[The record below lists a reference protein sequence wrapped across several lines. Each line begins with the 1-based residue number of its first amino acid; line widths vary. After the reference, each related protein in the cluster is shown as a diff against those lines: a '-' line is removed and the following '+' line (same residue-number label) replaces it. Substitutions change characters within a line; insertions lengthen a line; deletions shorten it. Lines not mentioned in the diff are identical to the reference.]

1 MVQVELERSNMP
13 MLKITSDLARRFE
26 AIDDASVMAASAV
39 AEALEVDVET
49 GLSAPEAE
57 RRRAQHGANELRAAP
72 RVPAWR
78 RVLAQFQDPL
88 IYLLMAAVVVA
99 LVAWWV
105 EGPVAG
111 SSGWPVDAIVI
122 AAVVLL
128 NAVIGLLQEAKA
140 QNAVAALA
148 KMTAATTTVLRD
160 GKPQRVPSAEL
171 VRGDVIDLAQGDAVG
186 ADARL
191 LRALSLRVQ
200 EAALTGESEAVLKAS
215 ATLPAPV
222 PLADQLNMVFKG
234 TAVAQGTGRAVVTAT
249 GMETQMGRIA
259 ALLEATVE
267 EPTPLEKEVAR
278 VGRTLGLAV
287 VVIAVV
293 VVATIL
299 LISEIRSTSDVVH
312 VLLLGVS
319 LAVAAVPEGLP
330 AILAVVLALGVQRM
344 AKHHAIVKNLSSVE
358 TLGSASVIC
367 SDKTGTLTRS
377 EMTIERVMTASGNT
391 HISGVGYAPEGRVES
406 GGAALDAGP
415 LHDETRVV
423 LSGGSL
429 AGNADLRQAAG
440 GAWEIHGDPTEAAF
454 LVAERKLGAGAVTE
468 RRERRFER
476 VGEIPFTSERKLMTT
491 IERDHENGD
500 ALVAIT
506 KGAPDVLLG
515 RCTHARVGL
524 QVVALDEP
532 LRAQL
537 LADVDALTDD
547 ALRTLAVAYRPLR
560 PREYGESGA
569 SGASFN
575 DPAAAETLERELIFV
590 GTVGMIDPPREEAAV
605 AIREARRAGIRVVM
619 ITGDHPK
626 TAARIAADLGIV
638 DAGAAGSAALTGVE
652 IDALDEAAFAVAVR
666 TTSVYARVAPAHKL
680 RIVNALKADGNIVAM
695 TGDGVNDAPALK
707 AADIGIAM
715 GVTGTEVTKEVAKMI
730 LADDNFATIVEAVRE
745 GRAILD
751 NIRKFLRYL
760 LSSNMG
766 EVLTVFLGV
775 VGAGV
780 IGLKP
785 TDSGAGA
792 AVVLPLLATQLL
804 WINLITDSAPALAMG
819 VDPATDDLM
828 ARKPRHLNDRLIDA
842 RMWSSVIQTGVVIA
856 LVSLLTMDFYLP
868 GGLIP
873 HNGPGD
879 LTTARTAGFT
889 VLVFTSLF
897 TCFTARSDTSSA
909 FVGLFANRWLW
920 GAVALSLLLQVAVV
934 HLPFLNVAFGTA
946 PLTLEQWLVCAAMAS
961 GVLVHSELRKL
972 LLPAIA

>member
-1 MVQVELERSNMP
+1 MTAGAASAPRAGETVKAGRPGE
-13 MLKITSDLARRFE
+13 IG
-26 AIDDASVMAASAV
+26 DASVMDASAV
-39 AEALEVDVET
+39 AAALGVDVET
-49 GLSAPEAE
+49 GLSAQEAAT
-57 RRRAQHGANELRAAP
+57 RLAQSGPNELRAAP
-72 RVPAWR
+72 RAPAWR

-88 IYLLMAAVVVA
+88 IYLLLAAVAVA

-105 EGPVAG
+105 EGRV
-111 SSGWPVDAIVI
+111 GWPVDAIVI

-128 NAVIGLLQEAKA
+128 NGVIGHVQEAKA

-148 KMTAATTTVLRD
+148 KMTAATAGVLRD
-160 GKPQRVPSAEL
+160 GKPQRVPSADL
-171 VRGDVIDLAQGDAVG
+171 VRGDVIVLAEGDAVG

-191 LRALSLRVQ
+191 LQATTLRVQ
-200 EAALTGESEAVLKAS
+200 EAALTGESEAVLKDI
-215 ATLPAPV
+215 ATLLEPAA
-222 PLADQLNMVFKG
+222 LGDQLDMVFKG
-234 TAVAQGTGRAVVTAT
+234 TAVAQGTGRAVVTAS
-249 GMETQMGRIA
+249 GMDTQMGKVA
-259 ALLEATVE
+259 ALLEATAE
-267 EPTPLEKEVAR
+267 ESTPLEKEVAR
-278 VGRTLGLAV
+278 IGRTLGLAV
-287 VVIAVV
+287 VGIAIVV
-293 VVATIL
+293 VGTIL
-299 LISEIRSTSDVVH
+299 LISEIRSTADVVH

-377 EMTIERVMTASGNT
+377 EMTIERVMTASGDT
-391 HISGVGYAPEGRVES
+391 RISGVGYTPEGQVHQLEH
-406 GGAALDAGP
+406 ADTELPAGP
-415 LHDETRVV
+415 LRNETIVV

-429 AGNADLRQAAG
+429 AGNADLRQAEG

-454 LVAERKLGAGAVTE
+454 LVAERKLGVTE
-468 RRERRFER
+468 RRKQRFER
-476 VGEIPFTSERKLMTT
+476 VAEIPFTSERKLMTT
-491 IERDHENGD
+491 IERDHEHGD

-515 RCTHARVGL
+515 RCTRARVGMEI
-524 QVVALDEP
+524 VALDDAM
-532 LRAQL
+532 RARL
-537 LADVDALTDD
+537 LADVDILSDA
-547 ALRTLAVAYRPLR
+547 ALRTLAVAYRPLAQD
-560 PREYGESGA
+560 EDLAAGEA
-569 SGASFN
+569 
-575 DPAAAETLERELIFV
+575 LERELIFV

-638 DAGAAGSAALTGVE
+638 DAGSTAITGAE
-652 IDALDEAAFAVAVR
+652 IDALDEPAFADAVR
-666 TTSVYARVAPAHKL
+666 KTSVYARVAPSHKL
-680 RIVNALKADGNIVAM
+680 RIVDALQASGNIVAM

-715 GVTGTEVTKEVAKMI
+715 GVTGTEVTKEAAKMI

-780 IGLKP
+780 IGLKS
-785 TDSGAGA
+785 TETGADG

-804 WINLITDSAPALAMG
+804 WINLITDSGPALAMG
-819 VDPATDDLM
+819 VDPPTDDLM
-828 ARKPRHLNDRLIDA
+828 ARKPRHVNDRLIDA
-842 RMWSSVIQTGVVIA
+842 RMWASVIQTGLVIA

-868 GGLIP
+868 GGLIA
-873 HNGPGD
+873 GTGD

-897 TCFTARSDTSSA
+897 TCFTARSDSTSA
-909 FVGLFANRWLW
+909 FTHLFTNPWLW
-920 GAVALSLLLQVAVV
+920 SAVALSLLLQVAVV
-934 HLPFLNVAFGTA
+934 NVPFLNIAFGTA
-946 PLTLEQWLVCAAMAS
+946 PLAFDQWLVCAAMAS
-961 GVLVHSELRKL
+961 VVLIYSEGQKL
-972 LLPAIA
+972 LRRRWGR